1 MNVGWIINSTS
12 LCLLLTACATEK
24 QCVQWDRSA
33 APTMVTIPVGNFT
46 VTQPVYPC
54 VREQ

>member
-1 MNVGWIINSTS
+1 MIRAAL

-24 QCVQWDRSA
+24 QCVQWDHSA
-33 APTMVTIPVGNFT
+33 APAMVTIPVGNFS
-46 VTQPVYPC
+46 VTQLVYPC